1 MILDGKTQLIS
12 LVMISVMKV
21 REKENIL
28 MTSAHG
34 KRHTAWINFLVQ
46 CSVYFKSCKW
56 RLLEVENQSI
66 STAFTHVLA
75 QYFPVYY
82 P

>member
-12 LVMISVMKV
+12 LVVISVMKV

-34 KRHTAWINFLVQ
+34 KRPTAWINFLVQ
-46 CSVYFKSCKW
+46 CSVYFKSCK
-56 RLLEVENQSI
+56 
-66 STAFTHVLA
+66 
-75 QYFPVYY
+75 
-82 P
+82 